1 LLGDTL
7 DFANVELRPVGWRIL
22 ALAVVAS
29 RSLSFKVTS
38 MIDTV
43 RHAAQNLFRK
53 PDAEEGSNAAKL
65 QEFRQRQALRSRE
78 LKLAQKQERLQR
90 RASQLQPA

>member
-1 LLGDTL
+1 
-7 DFANVELRPVGWRIL
+7 
-22 ALAVVAS
+22 
-29 RSLSFKVTS
+29 

-65 QEFRQRQALRSRE
+65 QELRHRQALRSRE
-78 LKLAQKQERLQR
+78 IKLAQKQERLQK
-90 RASQLQPA
+90 RASPLQPA